1 MLNSRNWCEFY
12 IIDHGTTSE
21 EAAGPAGDLLYRW
34 GNPQTYG
41 RGDDE
46 DKVFY
51 QQHDAHWILEEG
63 PAANAGDPC
72 SRCAGLQQR
81 QWKAGRTGSSVD
93 ELTLPWDSSTGAYL
107 LPSPSDTQ
115 ETFRSA
121 RTRLDLA
128 RKPEYSLPQFQHQ
141 RFSETTQWQH
151 LDL

>member
-63 PAANAGDPC
+63 PAANAGDP
-72 SRCAGLQQR
+72 AHAVLVYNNGNH
-81 QWKAGRTGSSVD
+81 G
-93 ELTLPWDSSTGAYL
+93 
-107 LPSPSDTQ
+107 
-115 ETFRSA
+115 
-121 RTRLDLA
+121 
-128 RKPEYSLPQFQHQ
+128 
-141 RFSETTQWQH
+141 TTISIRANV
-151 LDL
+151 L